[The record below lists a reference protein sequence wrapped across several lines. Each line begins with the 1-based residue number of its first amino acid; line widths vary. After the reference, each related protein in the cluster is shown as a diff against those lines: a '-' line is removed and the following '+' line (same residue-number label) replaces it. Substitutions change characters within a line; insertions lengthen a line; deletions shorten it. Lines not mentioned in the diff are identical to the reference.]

1 MKSFFEKESRM
12 TEFKSNT
19 VKSVV
24 PVSIDAPVA
33 KVFPLVCPV
42 EEYKWIPR
50 AAIHLDI
57 LLFIT

>member
-1 MKSFFEKESRM
+1 M

-33 KVFPLVCPV
+33 KVFPLACPV